1 MIINVC
7 PLSEQECLPLYWVSV
22 LAAELRQWLVYAF
35 LYVVIETTVL
45 SKVVAI
51 SWYTSNL
58 FSELNGLAGSSLQR
72 TTKEARKDGW

>member
-1 MIINVC
+1 MSSII
-7 PLSEQECLPLYWVSV
+7 LGVSFSCRIK
-22 LAAELRQWLVYAF
+22 AWLVYAF

-58 FSELNGLAGSSLQR
+58 FSGLNGLQAVAFREQQR
-72 TTKEARKDGW
+72 KLERMGGEARIIIKLEK

>member
-1 MIINVC
+1 MSSII
-7 PLSEQECLPLYWVSV
+7 LGVSFSCRIK
-22 LAAELRQWLVYAF
+22 AWLVYAF

-58 FSELNGLAGSSLQR
+58 FSGLNGLAGSSLQI